1 MRPQETIQAF
11 DVFLAARGLKLEAVV
26 VGGAALALLGVITR
40 ETRDCDVMVP
50 ELPAEVLDAAR
61 AFAAEVRGRGE
72 VLRDD
77 WLNNGPA
84 DVAKAL
90 PPGWEARVQ
99 QAFMGSALVLR
110 TLGRADLLKTKLFA
124 LCDRGQDIGDCL
136 ALAPTAEE
144 LREALAWV
152 QDQDANIMW
161 PEHVEATLADLG
173 RRLGHGV

>member
-1 MRPQETIQAF
+1 MRPQGTIQAF
-11 DVFLAARGLKLEAVV
+11 DVFLTARGLKLEAVV

-50 ELPAEVLDAAR
+50 HLPAEIVEAAR
-61 AFAAEVRGRGE
+61 AFAAEVRGKDE

-84 DVAKAL
+84 DLAKVL
-90 PPGWEARVQ
+90 PSGWEARLQ
-99 QAFMGSALVLR
+99 DAFLGAALTLR

-144 LREALAWV
+144 LNQALAWV
-152 QDQDANIMW
+152 QDQDANTMW
-161 PEHVEATLADLG
+161 PEHVATTLADLG
-173 RRLGHGV
+173 RKLGHGV

>member
-1 MRPQETIQAF
+1 MRPRETIQAF
-11 DVFLAARGLKLEAVV
+11 DAFLAARGLELEAVV

-40 ETRDCDVMVP
+40 ETRDCDVMAP
-50 ELPAEVLDAAR
+50 ELSAEILDAAR
-61 AFAAEVRGRGE
+61 AFAVDVRGQGE

-77 WLNNGPA
+77 WLNNGPV
-84 DVAKAL
+84 DVAKVL
-90 PPGWEARVQ
+90 PREWEARLRPV
-99 QAFMGSALVLR
+99 FVGDALVLR

-136 ALAPTAEE
+136 ALAPTVEE

-152 QDQDANIMW
+152 QDQDANAMW

>member
-11 DVFLAARGLKLEAVV
+11 DVFLAARGLKLDAVV

-50 ELPAEVLDAAR
+50 ELPAQILDAAR
-61 AFAAEVRGRGE
+61 AFAAEVRGRGD

-84 DVAKAL
+84 DVAKVL
-90 PPGWEARVQ
+90 PPGWEARLQ
-99 QAFMGSALVLR
+99 QAFFGSALVLR

-136 ALAPTAEE
+136 ALAPTVEE

-152 QDQDANIMW
+152 QDQDANTMW